1 MRRQLAAW
9 LPVALWAALIFVLS
23 SIPGTRLPKI
33 DLPQSDKM
41 VHALVYGM
49 LGALLQRAQDMTVS
63 RGRRRANL
71 IATILLVT
79 AYGVSD
85 EIHQLWTPNRSA
97 DWRDVIADACG
108 GTAGALVV
116 VAMQWMKIHA
126 CLMMGRSKNQKCSP
140 TREPR

>member
-63 RGRRRANL
+63 RGRQRANL
-71 IATILLVT
+71 IATILLVS

-108 GTAGALVV
+108 GTAGALAI
-116 VAMQWMKIHA
+116 VAMQWMKIHG
-126 CLMMGRSKNQKCSP
+126 CLMMGRSKNPKCSP